1 MVMVYQTCVHLL
13 LVAHAAAN
21 YAIQVWG
28 YSRPA
33 TGLDLLNLGTGA
45 GAWAA
50 TAVLTQ
56 LERGWQLPISARHG
70 HGPVLLIFWTLA
82 FIQVTAD
89 FCLGKSGGGGGGGGE
104 HF

>member
-1 MVMVYQTCVHLL
+1 M
-13 LVAHAAAN
+13 AHAAAN
-21 YAIQVWG
+21 CAIQVWG
-28 YSRPA
+28 YARPA

-82 FIQVTAD
+82 FIQVKVD
-89 FCLGKSGGGGGGGGE
+89 FFVRGE
-104 HF
+104 WGVGLTFEPVL